1 MSNKDK
7 NRKAP
12 EAEPAK
18 NEAPAKDAA
27 DEAAKAEGAEAK
39 NAAETGSGSREGAE
53 AAPCGDAGEKT
64 GGNASET
71 GEPKDG
77 DGANANGGSKPEG
90 GEKTGGEPEKPAPEK
105 KEDEDLRTQYLRLA
119 ADFQNFRK
127 RTEKEKSDIYAR
139 ANESLMTD
147 LLPVLD
153 DFERALAVKDEAAKG
168 VQEGVRMIVE
178 KYVAALKKHGLFEI
192 EALGM
197 DFDPNFHHA
206 VQTCPAENGNEGK
219 IATVLQK
226 GYLLNGKV
234 IRPAMVIVAE

>member
-7 NRKAP
+7 KQTPFGTEAGTP
-12 EAEPAK
+12 EAEP
-18 NEAPAKDAA
+18 NPEAVTDETKPAEPATEAEPKAE
-27 DEAAKAEGAEAK
+27 EAAEA
-39 NAAETGSGSREGAE
+39 NPE
-53 AAPCGDAGEKT
+53 EKT
-64 GGNASET
+64 GEAA
-71 GEPKDG
+71 EPK
-77 DGANANGGSKPEG
+77 PE
-90 GEKTGGEPEKPAPEK
+90 EKPAETPEAK
-105 KEDEDLRTQYLRLA
+105 KEEEDLKTQYLRLA

-127 RTEKEKSDIYAR
+127 RTEKEKGDIYAR

-168 VQEGVRMIVE
+168 VQDGVRMIVE
-178 KYVAALKKHGLFEI
+178 KYIAALKKHGLFEI
-192 EALGM
+192 EALGA

-219 IATVLQK
+219 VAVVLQK

-234 IRPAMVIVAE
+234 LRPAMVIVAE

>member
-1 MSNKDK
+1 MARLSSSLV
-7 NRKAP
+7 R
-12 EAEPAK
+12 
-18 NEAPAKDAA
+18 
-27 DEAAKAEGAEAK
+27 
-39 NAAETGSGSREGAE
+39 
-53 AAPCGDAGEKT
+53 
-64 GGNASET
+64 
-71 GEPKDG
+71 
-77 DGANANGGSKPEG
+77 
-90 GEKTGGEPEKPAPEK
+90 PEK
-105 KEDEDLRTQYLRLA
+105 KEEEDLRTQYLRLA

-127 RTEKEKSDIYAR
+127 RTEKEKGDIYAR

-168 VQEGVRMIVE
+168 VQDGVRMIVD

-192 EALGM
+192 EALGAE
-197 DFDPNFHHA
+197 FDPNFHHA

-219 IATVLQK
+219 VAVVLQK

>member
-1 MSNKDK
+1 MKH
-7 NRKAP
+7 RKHDQAP
-12 EAEPAK
+12 FETKTGAAEGKPDETVTAAG
-18 NEAPAKDAA
+18 EAPNETEPA
-27 DEAAKAEGAEAK
+27 DEAAEHAEPQGETAEPADEAK
-39 NAAETGSGSREGAE
+39 GGQPEENA
-53 AAPCGDAGEKT
+53 
-64 GGNASET
+64 
-71 GEPKDG
+71 EPK
-77 DGANANGGSKPEG
+77 PE
-90 GEKTGGEPEKPAPEK
+90 EK
-105 KEDEDLRTQYLRLA
+105 KEEEDLRTQYLRLA

-127 RTEKEKSDIYAR
+127 RTEKEKGDIYAR

-168 VQEGVRMIVE
+168 VQDGVRMIVD

-192 EALGM
+192 EALGAE
-197 DFDPNFHHA
+197 FDPNFHHA

-219 IATVLQK
+219 VAVVLQK